1 MQFTLDQSDFGE
13 LSTKARE
20 EVVNLILRRT
30 APPAADEL
38 DERYRGIEMAGV
50 VDLTADQFR
59 EFAKSVSVS
68 TMHGLQAFAEN
79 GPVISV
85 VTLNAALEEAR
96 VELGRDSAMASSQ
109 FQSRT
114 TKRTRTVTGRGDVY
128 LVGWNDWNLVE
139 TDDECLYAVT
149 PTTYSSLKQ
158 YFSD

>member
-1 MQFTLDQSDFGE
+1 MQFILDQSDFGE
-13 LSTKARE
+13 LSNKARQE
-20 EVVNLILRRT
+20 IVSLISRRT
-30 APPAADEL
+30 APPAVDEL
-38 DERYRGIEMAGV
+38 DERYRGIAMDGV
-50 VDLTADQFR
+50 ADLTTDQVR
-59 EFAKSVSVS
+59 EFAKSASS
-68 TMHGLQAFAEN
+68 HTIRGLRAFAEN

-96 VELGRDSAMASSQ
+96 VEAGRDYAMESSQ

-128 LVGWNDWNLVE
+128 LVGWNEWNDVE
-139 TDDECLYAVT
+139 TEEECLYAVT